1 MDSRGEEE
9 YGREI
14 KPKLKSSRSFDSKD
28 MFFRADEIDLK
39 SFDIQLENKLNKGKG
54 SVLQR
59 PKEEWEI
66 DLSKL
71 ELRYLVAQGTYG
83 TLYRGT
89 YDGQDVAG
97 AYPSTSLRN
106 FVLLRNLHFE
116 SSILIPI
123 LS

>member
-1 MDSRGEEE
+1 MDSRGEEKD
-9 YGREI
+9 GREI

-97 AYPSTSLRN
+97 AYPTIFLRK
-106 FVLLRNLHFE
+106 FGLIRNLHSE
-116 SSILIPI
+116 SSILISI
-123 LS
+123 LA